1 MNGLATLI
9 WGRQDPFMKE
19 LEVSGLLKLE
29 LAFPELIHLEKDN
42 SIFTDEKIEGVGFGW
57 RLSKFQLS

>member
-9 WGRQDPFMKE
+9 WGRQDRFMKE

-42 SIFTDEKIEGVGFGW
+42 SIFTDEKIEGVGFG
-57 RLSKFQLS
+57 

>member
-29 LAFPELIHLEKDN
+29 RVPRTHSSRK
-42 SIFTDEKIEGVGFGW
+42 G
-57 RLSKFQLS
+57 